1 MTSQFLR
8 AAVHFAKWD
17 TRFCSLEPYSADCQA
32 TTSKQ
37 FKLQGVLKFAVVEIT
52 IYTTVPLSTTTF
64 VLL

>member
-1 MTSQFLR
+1 MQL
-8 AAVHFAKWD
+8 K
-17 TRFCSLEPYSADCQA
+17 PYSADCQA

-52 IYTTVPLSTTTF
+52 IYTTVPLSTLTF